1 MRATL
6 RHRRGV
12 GISPKT
18 TETLPGSIW
27 HSSTPQ
33 RATGLDEFMLPL
45 PDNVATS
52 VLYPFS
58 PPPSSSPMTPPSS
71 AASSCSSAKPGVG
84 KPIAIVPCQASCAC

>member
-1 MRATL
+1 MHATL

-27 HSSTPQ
+27 HFSTPQ
-33 RATGLDEFMLPL
+33 RAIGLDEVMLPL
-45 PDNVATS
+45 PDNIATS
-52 VLYPFS
+52 ALCLFS
-58 PPPSSSPMTPPSS
+58 PPPSSAASS

-84 KPIAIVPCQASCAC
+84 NPMANVACQASCA